1 MTEKRVVMRDARNRF
16 VQEAAKGGEAVQVT
30 GETPRQDQVRHLP
43 GGLNRVAHEEG
54 THSGFTDTEVRAGD
68 HLLNH
73 VATHR
78 ERDSSGK
85 LILREEYAE
94 RDESGELLGSREVVW
109 ESTGEASTAARAMG
123 FAGMAKSRQLVSSR
137 FTSAKQF
144 AISLPDD
151 YEYGPGSKYREEA

>member
-1 MTEKRVVMRDARNRF
+1 MSEKRVAMNDGRNRF
-16 VQEAAKGGEAVQVT
+16 VQEALKGGDGVQET
-30 GETPRQDQVRHLP
+30 GEQPREDRVRHLP
-43 GGLNRVAHEEG
+43 GGLNRVAHEPG
-54 THSGFTDTEVRAGD
+54 THSGFFDSEVRAGD

-78 ERDSSGK
+78 ERRADGS

-94 RDESGELLGSREVVW
+94 REESGELLGSREVVW
-109 ESTGEASTAARAMG
+109 ESTDQLGLAGVQTRMLTA
-123 FAGMAKSRQLVSSR
+123 SR

-151 YEYGPGSKYREEA
+151 YEYGPDSKFRRDADG